1 MNSTRF
7 MGSPSAKG
15 QKTAVKKKDR
25 KDQAMYSKGPGW
37 NFPVHY

>member
-1 MNSTRF
+1 